1 MPYLFT
7 FPLKAEKTVDAKVHV
22 LINSAGVSINKYFE
36 DLSMQQFQVGCSR

>member
-1 MPYLFT
+1 MLYLFT
-7 FPLKAEKTVDAKVHV
+7 FPLKAEETVDAKVHV